1 MLKKVKFELRDQVLV
16 VSAISA
22 LDYLDY
28 VDYLN
33 GLDKPEPVS
42 ENDTEQEL
50 NSKLNKITRN
60 NLMAHTRLIAISLS
74 YDSDKSIDDL
84 QKELLTTWTQA
95 DIFRVLEEVQDVCEF
110 PQADPSESAPE
121 DGEQKNA

>member
-33 GLDKPEPVS
+33 SLDKPEPVS

-74 YDSDKSIDDL
+74 YDSDKSVDDL
-84 QKELLTTWTQA
+84 QK
-95 DIFRVLEEVQDVCEF
+95 
-110 PQADPSESAPE
+110 SY
-121 DGEQKNA
+121 

>member
-1 MLKKVKFELRDQVLV
+1 MLKKVKFELRGQVLV

-50 NSKLNKITRN
+50 NNKLNKITRN
-60 NLMAHTRLIAISLS
+60 NLMAHSRLIAISLS
-74 YDSDKSIDDL
+74 YDSDKSVDDL

-95 DIFRVLEEVQDVCEF
+95 DIFRLLEVVQDVCEF
-110 PQADPSESAPE
+110 PRADPSESVSE

>member
-1 MLKKVKFELRDQVLV
+1 MLKKVKFELRGQVLV

-33 GLDKPEPVS
+33 SLDKPEPVS

-74 YDSDKSIDDL
+74 YDSNKSVDDL

-95 DIFRVLEEVQDVCEF
+95 DIFRLLEVVQDVCEF
-110 PQADPSESAPE
+110 PRADPSESVPE

>member
-33 GLDKPEPVS
+33 SLDKPEPVS

-74 YDSDKSIDDL
+74 YDSDKSVDDL

-95 DIFRVLEEVQDVCEF
+95 DIFRVLETVQDVCEF
-110 PQADPSESAPE
+110 PQADPSESTQE

>member
-84 QKELLTTWTQA
+84 QKELLTNWTQA
-95 DIFRVLEEVQDVCEF
+95 DILRVLEAVQDVCEF
-110 PQADPSESAPE
+110 PRAEPSESAPE
-121 DGEQKNA
+121 DGEQKND

>member
-1 MLKKVKFELRDQVLV
+1 MLKKVKFELRGQVLV

-95 DIFRVLEEVQDVCEF
+95 DIFRALEAVQDVCEF
-110 PQADPSESAPE
+110 PKPEPSESELE

>member
-1 MLKKVKFELRDQVLV
+1 MLKKVKFELRGQALVL
-16 VSAISA
+16 SAISA

-95 DIFRVLEEVQDVCEF
+95 DIFRVLEAVQDACEF
-110 PQADPSESAPE
+110 PRVELSESAPE
-121 DGEQKNA
+121 DGEQKND

>member
-1 MLKKVKFELRDQVLV
+1 MLKKVKFELRGQALVL
-16 VSAISA
+16 SAISA

-33 GLDKPEPVS
+33 GLDKPAPVS

-95 DIFRVLEEVQDVCEF
+95 DICRGLEAVQDVCEF
-110 PQADPSESAPE
+110 PRVEPSENEPE
-121 DGEQKNA
+121 DGEQKND

>member
-1 MLKKVKFELRDQVLV
+1 MLKKVKFELRGQVLV
-16 VSAISA
+16 LSAISA

-95 DIFRVLEEVQDVCEF
+95 DIFRVLEAVQDVCEL
-110 PQADPSESAPE
+110 PKAEPPE
-121 DGEQKNA
+121 DDPGDGGEKNA

>member
-84 QKELLTTWTQA
+84 
-95 DIFRVLEEVQDVCEF
+95 
-110 PQADPSESAPE
+110 
-121 DGEQKNA
+121 

>member
-1 MLKKVKFELRDQVLV
+1 MLKKVKFELCDQVLV

-74 YDSDKSIDDL
+74 YDSDKSVDDL

-95 DIFRVLEEVQDVCEF
+95 DIFRLLEVVQDVCEF
-110 PQADPSESAPE
+110 PRADPSESVPE

>member
-74 YDSDKSIDDL
+74 YDSDKSVDDL

-95 DIFRVLEEVQDVCEF
+95 DIFRLLEVVQDVCEF
-110 PQADPSESAPE
+110 PRDDPSESAPE